1 MAGFEIFE
9 RFIVCL
15 TPIIVAL
22 VGLQS
27 SRVEKH
33 TKDLVEKQKELN
45 EAKKKIEANEKQAL
59 DDHFKKL
66 DDSLSKLTAKV
77 DKLDDRVGQMSKLD
91 GQLKGLIE
99 MSTANMELCQS
110 LSGIVTSIADALDS
124 TEIIDSGN
132 LKAELQAH
140 RKKENEITN
149 RVMKI
154 MY

>member
-1 MAGFEIFE
+1 MSGFEIVE
-9 RFIVCL
+9 RVIICL

-27 SRVEKH
+27 NRVEKN
-33 TKDLVEKQKELN
+33 TKKLVEKQKELDD
-45 EAKKKIEANEKQAL
+45 AKKSIENKEKEAL
-59 DDHFKKL
+59 DEHFKKI
-66 DDSLSKLTAKV
+66 DDSLSKLNDKV
-77 DKLDDRVGQMSKLD
+77 DRLDDRVGQMSKLD

-99 MSTANMELCQS
+99 LSSANMELCHS

-132 LKAELQAH
+132 LKSELQAH
-140 RKKENEITN
+140 RQKENAITD